1 MIQRI
6 IQSIKFD
13 AKGIPK
19 RIIDIG
25 KKCLLYGVKEV
36 IITSVVIKRPFKLIL
51 ESSGESVISYAMNV
65 LVTTTSPT
73 NGYKKMDYT

>member
-19 RIIDIG
+19 RIIDIR

-73 NGYKKMDYT
+73 NGYEKMDYT